1 MHNKIID
8 SNLKGWDDMKEKQV
22 ILNGNS
28 FEILEYFKKN
38 LKFENYEQSITYGF
52 DFEYG
57 KGYLTVFE
65 KYFTRNDSVASLT
78 LHIHPLENEQVELIM
93 IVSGSGTGIFKIDWW
108 IGKSILKTMD
118 KLIEEFK

>member
-1 MHNKIID
+1 
-8 SNLKGWDDMKEKQV
+8 MKEKQV

-28 FEILEYFKKN
+28 SNILEYFKQN
-38 LKFENYEQSITYGF
+38 LTADNYEQSITYGF

-65 KYFTRNDSVASLT
+65 RYFIRNDSVASLT
-78 LHIHPLENEQVELIM
+78 LHIHPLENEQVEVTI
-93 IVSGSGTGIFKIDWW
+93 IVSGSETGIFKIDWW

-118 KLIEEFK
+118 KLIEELR